1 MTFSDDPLRMMRAI
15 RFATQLGF
23 EIYLETFAAI
33 ERNKQR
39 ISIISHERITDE
51 LTKIIKADKPS
62 RGFVLLDKCGLLE
75 IIFPELFA
83 LKGIEIVNGR
93 GHKDNFYHTLQVLD
107 NVAEKSDNVWLRW
120 AALLHDIAKP
130 ATKRY
135 DPKLGW
141 TFHNHNFIGEK
152 MIPRIFKRMRLPLNE
167 KMKYVGKLVGL
178 HMRPIALVEDE
189 VTDSAVRRL
198 LFDAGDDIDDL
209 MLLCNADI
217 TSKNKEKVK
226 RFSENFALVRRKLVE
241 LEEKDR
247 VRNFQPPVTGEEIM
261 STFNLQPCAI
271 VGKIKEAIKNAILDG
286 KIANNHEEAHEYMM
300 KVAASL
306 GLDVELITTPTESS
320 EKEDVCDEACEL
332 MQSPIGD
339 IILVAN
345 EEGLTECQ
353 FADCTKTS
361 VKSSSGNKF
370 TAQAARELKE
380 YFEGKRKEFTVPV
393 AFEGT
398 DFQKLVWNELL
409 KIPYG
414 ESRSYGEI
422 ASAIG
427 KPSAMRAV
435 GMANA
440 RNKIAIIAPCHR
452 VIGSNGKLT
461 GYAGG
466 LERKKFLLELESRNK

>member
-1 MTFSDDPLRMMRAI
+1 
-15 RFATQLGF
+15 
-23 EIYLETFAAI
+23 
-33 ERNKQR
+33 
-39 ISIISHERITDE
+39 
-51 LTKIIKADKPS
+51 
-62 RGFVLLDKCGLLE
+62 
-75 IIFPELFA
+75 
-83 LKGIEIVNGR
+83 
-93 GHKDNFYHTLQVLD
+93 
-107 NVAEKSDNVWLRW
+107 
-120 AALLHDIAKP
+120 
-130 ATKRY
+130 
-135 DPKLGW
+135 
-141 TFHNHNFIGEK
+141 